1 MKNQEKKRISLFFSA
16 TELLICAAVV
26 CVLAV
31 LSTAGALEKLEL
43 RMYDVLLSV
52 KQEIPQHKDVV
63 IATIDDAAIG
73 ELGTFPWTRD
83 ILADVLIRLKELG
96 AFSAVFDIEYTSP
109 SQRGI
114 DPAVE
119 NSLPAQFRKTEKDL
133 SDLVRDFAAAVAQ
146 GDLPARYAPDTAE
159 DLISSYLEPELRTLQ
174 LSSVDKLSRDNDEY
188 FAQAIHFF
196 GNTWLTINAGDV
208 GIDVSEELT
217 NYVRDHFLLKNVT
230 APAGLIA
237 RENDLF
243 FAKQHTQHKMTP
255 ALLILMQQARGAG
268 FTNVILDSDGTR
280 RRIELLHETDGLFI
294 PQLVFAPLLDILQ
307 TNTLIRTSR
316 TLIIKQALLPG
327 ENLRRDIVIPLDG
340 NGRMLINWVPA
351 TFANS
356 FKNESVL
363 FLCDLDKKERTL
375 VDILH
380 TIGDFRLGKNG
391 HMLSYYDAAHYLS
404 AAYDDLQRTKTALV
418 ENVSS
423 EIPAESYANYF
434 ERRSIFFQECAEL
447 TDPAY
452 EQEILT
458 TLNEIR
464 TAENAAEIEDIAS
477 SVSDKFSKFASY
489 LGEYNALFNE
499 LSAIYDNA
507 FCIIGHTASNSTDL
521 GTTPFRGQYPN
532 IGTHANVFNTIMNES
547 FIVPVPPY
555 YGFVLSAVF
564 IFIVVL
570 FARRLP
576 VRVLNLIGA
585 AGIIMVPLCSFIL
598 IRFNIYIAPV
608 TPFLAVVLCF
618 VGASLYRFASAEKD
632 KAFLRR
638 AFSTYLSEDVVAEI
652 VSDPSKLSL
661 GGKEKNITA
670 LFTDIKS
677 FSTLSEKLP
686 AKRLVAVLNDYL
698 TALSNIILEHKGTID
713 KYIGDAIVSFF
724 GAPVDLED
732 HAYQACL
739 TAVSMKKAEQD
750 LNEQLSAQG
759 KLPMLLHTR
768 IGINT
773 GTMVVGNMGTDMKM
787 NYTIMG
793 NDVNLA
799 ARLEGVNK
807 VYGSWILISESTWNA
822 ANAGENE
829 GKLLARRLDRV
840 RVVGIETPV
849 RLYNLV
855 GLKSELD
862 DAYVECV
869 NVFHS
874 ALELYE
880 KKDFAKAK
888 ELFQKALALV
898 PDDGPSSVFA
908 ARCDEFI
915 KKGVGQNWDG
925 VLTMTTK

>member
-1 MKNQEKKRISLFFSA
+1 MFFSA
-16 TELLICAAVV
+16 AELLICATVV
-26 CVLAV
+26 CILAV
-31 LSTAGALEKLEL
+31 MSAAGALEKLEL

-52 KQEIPQHKDVV
+52 KPEIPQHKDVV
-63 IATIDDAAIG
+63 IAAIDDAAIG
-73 ELGTFPWTRD
+73 EMGTFPWTRD

-96 AFSAVFDIEYTSP
+96 AFCTVFDIEYISP
-109 SQRGI
+109 SHRGI

-119 NSLPAQFRKTEKDL
+119 NSLPAQFRKTETEL
-133 SDLVRDFAAAVAQ
+133 SGLMRDFAAALAQ

-159 DLISSYLEPELRTLQ
+159 DLINSYLEPELRTLQ
-174 LSSVDKLSRDNDEY
+174 LSAVDKLSRDNDEY

-196 GNTWLTINAGDV
+196 ANTWLTINAGDV
-208 GIDVSEELT
+208 GIDVSEELK
-217 NYVRDHFLLKNVT
+217 NYVRERFLLKNVT

-243 FAKQHTQHKMTP
+243 FSKQHTQHKMTP
-255 ALLILMQQARGAG
+255 ALLVLMQQARGAG
-268 FTNVILDSDGTR
+268 FTNIILDSDGAR
-280 RRIELLHETDGLFI
+280 RRIELLHETDGLYI
-294 PQLVFAPLLDILQ
+294 PQLVFAPLLDVLQ
-307 TNTLIRTSR
+307 THTLIRTPR
-316 TLIIKQALLPG
+316 ALIVKQALFPG
-327 ENLRRDIVIPLDG
+327 ENVRRDISVPLDS
-340 NGRMLINWVPA
+340 NGRMLINWVPTA
-351 TFANS
+351 FRNS

-375 VDILH
+375 IDILH

-391 HMLSYYDAAHYLS
+391 RMLSYYDAAHYLS
-404 AAYDDLQRTKTALV
+404 AVYDDLQSTKTALV
-418 ENVSS
+418 ENVDS
-423 EIPAESYANYF
+423 EIPAENYANYF
-434 ERRSIFFQECAEL
+434 ERRSLFFQECAEL
-447 TDPAY
+447 TDPSY
-452 EQEILT
+452 EREILA
-458 TLNEIR
+458 TLDEIR
-464 TAENAAEIEDIAS
+464 TAENAAEIEDIS
-477 SVSDKFSKFASY
+477 LSVSDKFAKFASY
-489 LGEYNALFNE
+489 LGEYNALFDE
-499 LSAIYDNA
+499 LSAVYDNA

-521 GTTPFRGQYPN
+521 GTTPFERQYPN
-532 IGTHANVFNTIMNES
+532 IGTHANVFNTIINES
-547 FIVPVPPY
+547 
-555 YGFVLSAVF
+555 
-564 IFIVVL
+564 
-570 FARRLP
+570 
-576 VRVLNLIGA
+576 
-585 AGIIMVPLCSFIL
+585 
-598 IRFNIYIAPV
+598 
-608 TPFLAVVLCF
+608 VLCY

-686 AKRLVAVLNDYL
+686 AERLVAVLNDYL

-739 TAVSMKKAEQD
+739 TAVRMKKAEQA
-750 LNEQLSAQG
+750 LNEQLSEQG

-822 ANAGENE
+822 ANAGKNE

-840 RVVGIETPV
+840 RVVGIEKPV

-862 DAYVECV
+862 GAYIECV
-869 NVFHS
+869 NVFHN
-874 ALELYE
+874 ALECYE
-880 KKDFAKAK
+880 QKDFVQAKA
-888 ELFQKALALV
+888 LFQKALALM

-915 KKGVGQNWDG
+915 KKGFGQDWDG

>member
-1 MKNQEKKRISLFFSA
+1 MFFSA
-16 TELLICAAVV
+16 AELLICATVV

-31 LSTAGALEKLEL
+31 MSAAGALEKLEL

-52 KQEIPQHKDVV
+52 KPEIPQHKDVV
-63 IATIDDAAIG
+63 IAAIDDAAIG
-73 ELGTFPWTRD
+73 EMGTFPWTRD

-96 AFSAVFDIEYTSP
+96 AFCTVFDIEYISP
-109 SQRGI
+109 SHRGI

-119 NSLPAQFRKTEKDL
+119 NSLPAQFRKTETEL
-133 SDLVRDFAAAVAQ
+133 SGLMRDFAAALAQ

-174 LSSVDKLSRDNDEY
+174 LSAVDKLSRDNDEY

-196 GNTWLTINAGDV
+196 ANTWLTINAGDV
-208 GIDVSEELT
+208 GIDVSEELK
-217 NYVRDHFLLKNVT
+217 NYVRERFLLKNVT
-230 APAGLIA
+230 EPAGLIA

-243 FAKQHTQHKMTP
+243 FSKQHTQHKMTP
-255 ALLILMQQARGAG
+255 ALLVLMQQARGAG
-268 FTNVILDSDGTR
+268 FTNIILDSDGTR
-280 RRIELLHETDGLFI
+280 RRIELLHETDGLYI
-294 PQLVFAPLLDILQ
+294 PQLVFAPLLDVLQ
-307 TNTLIRTSR
+307 THTIIRTPR
-316 TLIIKQALLPG
+316 ALIVKQALFPG
-327 ENLRRDIVIPLDG
+327 ENVRRDISVPLDG
-340 NGRMLINWVPA
+340 NGRMLINWVPT
-351 TFANS
+351 TFRNS

-375 VDILH
+375 IDILH

-391 HMLSYYDAAHYLS
+391 RMLSYYDAAQYLS
-404 AAYDDLQRTKTALV
+404 SVYDDLQSTKTALV
-418 ENVSS
+418 ENVDS

-434 ERRSIFFQECAEL
+434 ERRSLFFQECAEL
-447 TDPAY
+447 TDPSY
-452 EQEILT
+452 EREILA
-458 TLNEIR
+458 TLDEIR
-464 TAENAAEIEDIAS
+464 TAENAAEIEDIS
-477 SVSDKFSKFASY
+477 LSVSDKFAKFASY
-489 LGEYNALFNE
+489 LGEYTALFDE
-499 LSAIYDNA
+499 LSAVYDNA

-521 GTTPFRGQYPN
+521 GTTPFERQYPN
-532 IGTHANVFNTIMNES
+532 IGTHANVFNTIINES
-547 FIVPVPPY
+547 FIVPVPSY
-555 YGFVLSAVF
+555 FGFILTAVL

-570 FARRLP
+570 FALRLP
-576 VRVLNLIGA
+576 VSALNIIGA
-585 AGIIMVPLCSFIL
+585 AGIIAVPLASFIL
-598 IRFNIYIAPV
+598 IRFNIYSAPV
-608 TPFLAVVLCF
+608 APFLTVVLCY

-686 AKRLVAVLNDYL
+686 AERLVAVLNDYL

-739 TAVSMKKAEQD
+739 TAVRMKKAEQA
-750 LNEQLSAQG
+750 LNEQLSEQG

-822 ANAGENE
+822 ANAGKNE

-840 RVVGIETPV
+840 RVVGIEKPV

-862 DAYVECV
+862 GAYIECV
-869 NVFHS
+869 NVFHN
-874 ALELYE
+874 ALECYE
-880 KKDFAKAK
+880 QKDFVQAKA
-888 ELFQKALALV
+888 LFQKALALM